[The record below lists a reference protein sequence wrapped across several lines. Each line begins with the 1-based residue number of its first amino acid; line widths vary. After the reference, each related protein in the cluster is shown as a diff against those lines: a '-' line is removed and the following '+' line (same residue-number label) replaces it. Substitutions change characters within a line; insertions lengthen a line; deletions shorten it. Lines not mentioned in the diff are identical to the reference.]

1 MDKVVA
7 SPEAAVA
14 DIARG
19 SSIGISGFGVIHGFP
34 VHLIAALRERGL
46 ADPTIVC
53 NSLGNHPSH
62 PVTFVERGQARKLIA
77 ALSARP
83 GGVAEPD
90 EVQVGSPVELVVERG
105 DDGAVLYRLRL
116 AR

>member
-1 MDKVVA
+1 
-7 SPEAAVA
+7 
-14 DIARG
+14 
-19 SSIGISGFGVIHGFP
+19 
-34 VHLIAALRERGL
+34 
-46 ADPTIVC
+46 
-53 NSLGNHPSH
+53 
-62 PVTFVERGQARKLIA
+62 VTFVERGQARKLIA